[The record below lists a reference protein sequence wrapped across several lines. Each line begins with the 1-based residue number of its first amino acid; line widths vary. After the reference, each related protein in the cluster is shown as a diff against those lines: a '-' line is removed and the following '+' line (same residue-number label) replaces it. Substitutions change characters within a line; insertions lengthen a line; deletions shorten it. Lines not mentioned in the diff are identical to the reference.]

1 MAEKERQSFEEALS
15 RLEVIVSELED
26 ESVSLEKSI
35 ELYEVGLEL
44 ASYCTKTL
52 EEAELRIEKVNEQ
65 QSDDNT
71 K

>member
-35 ELYEVGLEL
+35 ELYEEGLEL